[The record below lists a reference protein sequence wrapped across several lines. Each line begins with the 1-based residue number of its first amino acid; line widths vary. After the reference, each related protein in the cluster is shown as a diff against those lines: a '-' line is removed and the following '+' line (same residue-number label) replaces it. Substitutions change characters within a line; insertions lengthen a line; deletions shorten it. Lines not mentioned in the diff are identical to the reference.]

1 MTDNLDQIEP
11 ESLVGDNQ
19 PILSVSEI
27 SQNLKRTVED
37 NFSHVRV
44 RGEISRLTLAR
55 SGHMYLTLKDE
66 NAVLDGVCWRG
77 TVSRLAVSPED
88 GMEVIVTGR
97 LSTYAG
103 RSSYQIVIEQMEVA
117 GEGALLKMRSF
128 LIFWFVFLQLAIVV
142 PQLWPI
148 PQSSTSPVDCSFSNT
163 SKRFFTLV
171 VGMKSAKVAA
181 LGMGRP
187 CLGATVC
194 HSTAPMKV
202 GALAGQVTAFTGRVA
217 PAPPSLQC
225 RDMCPGLPQR

>member
-1 MTDNLDQIEP
+1 MTSCSSCE
-11 ESLVGDNQ
+11 
-19 PILSVSEI
+19 
-27 SQNLKRTVED
+27 
-37 NFSHVRV
+37 
-44 RGEISRLTLAR
+44 
-55 SGHMYLTLKDE
+55 
-66 NAVLDGVCWRG
+66 VLDGVEVDAAALGPRVVG
-77 TVSRLAVSPED
+77 GPANGQEEDVVDEVLDVVDELDDAVDRLVE
-88 GMEVIVTGR
+88 
-97 LSTYAG
+97 
-103 RSSYQIVIEQMEVA
+103 
-117 GEGALLKMRSF
+117 EGALVKRCSF
-128 LIFWFVFLQLAIVV
+128 FSVWPFFLQLAVVV
-142 PQLWPI
+142 PQLRPI
-148 PQSSTSPVDCSFSNT
+148 PQSSMSRADCSFSNT